1 MRVIALCFLAIGVGG
16 LAGCGPQEA
25 AKIDMVPAGALE
37 DHAGLEGFRPVA
49 RPEDATQV
57 AAGEVKSGALGTTI
71 ATLDAT
77 EPGVWLRTPLVDRQ
91 QSGTIVFG
99 GNQLA
104 VTLIPIDG
112 PETAGSFISLDA
124 MRQIGAPL
132 TGFPELTVYG
142 S

>member
-1 MRVIALCFLAIGVGG
+1 MIALCLLVVGG
-16 LAGCGPQEA
+16 LAGCAPQDVAEVDTGPVGVLDA
-25 AKIDMVPAGALE
+25 
-37 DHAGLEGFRPVA
+37 HAGLEDLRPVA
-49 RPEDATQV
+49 RPEDVAQV
-57 AAGEVKSGALGTTI
+57 ATGEIKSGELGTTI

-99 GNQLA
+99 GNRLT
-104 VTLIPIDG
+104 VTLIPIKG